1 MRPNPSFTLSLANIG
16 RKLALLGILATLSTL
31 LYGVDFIS
39 DFGTDYSVYFSN
51 GWFMSKG
58 LLPYMDFWTHKA
70 PLLVMILAGWIS
82 LFGHSMVSAAL
93 FLIMVTVI
101 ASYVVYA
108 LSNAL
113 ELGLPVA
120 ILSSLGFVFFTAT
133 HLLDPTRNGIIVI
146 LSSIFEML
154 AVIILLKGL
163 KHGTRQ
169 HLLLSGFFVFL
180 AFATRQTA
188 AITYLGLMAIIF
200 VANRKKSIRQAF
212 EQAMTVSFG
221 SVIAAVGFIAYF
233 VLNKIPL
240 DLIWDQIY
248 TFNINYAAGYQVEF
262 TDWVFGW
269 MDLFQKSKLHL
280 IGVGVLAYFIGTG
293 SRLVKRIEIRMADWT
308 LIILVVL
315 HSLAICLQNKVQI
328 IYFLQ
333 LLPEIT
339 ILTGI
344 ALVDA
349 LGGKQIKNIKDFFKG
364 TSSVAFTVAS
374 VLFLLL
380 LPLKDEAIY
389 SYGIIKA
396 AKENGYLQNPE
407 NRPEYLVARKVREL
421 TPDSQDR
428 IWVFGF
434 GDDIY
439 VYSDR
444 LPALAYTDVARLQY
458 VLSPHDYD
466 TWLSQFM
473 AGKPKVVVSYFTR
486 DWLEANK
493 GQPVLYD
500 SGRNTENLLKI
511 TEFITENM
519 TQVPYELDKPE
530 IYIWK

>member
-407 NRPEYLVARKVREL
+407 NRPEYLVARQIDIVSGRPLAQVCEL
-421 TPDSQDR
+421 RWIVGYHKLRRARHVGDLVQEHAVARSHDEPLAGFDSAVDQVAR
-428 IWVFGF
+428 GEGPLPPTAPYTSAFASARTLLAPHGRPR
-434 GDDIY
+434 
-439 VYSDR
+439 SESPSPSSAT
-444 LPALAYTDVARLQY
+444 PALAPPRTTYHA
-458 VLSPHDYD
+458 P
-466 TWLSQFM
+466 
-473 AGKPKVVVSYFTR
+473 
-486 DWLEANK
+486 EA
-493 GQPVLYD
+493 P
-500 SGRNTENLLKI
+500 
-511 TEFITENM
+511 
-519 TQVPYELDKPE
+519 PA
-530 IYIWK
+530 